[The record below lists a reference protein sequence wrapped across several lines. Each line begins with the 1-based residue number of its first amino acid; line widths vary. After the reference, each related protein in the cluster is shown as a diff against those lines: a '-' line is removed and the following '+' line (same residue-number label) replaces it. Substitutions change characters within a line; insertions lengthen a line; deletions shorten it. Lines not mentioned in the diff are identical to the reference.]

1 MGDCFK
7 LQNVVDA
14 FEVCNFIVTVNTQQ
28 QQLFPWIFDP
38 HWHFHHSIGFVF
50 IHEYDEFY

>member
-1 MGDCFK
+1 MSDCFK

-14 FEVCNFIVTVNTQQ
+14 FEVCNFIVTVNNQ